1 VLILNKEFLK
11 IIGKCLG
18 YMVKTPYLYVVKGL
32 VRCLPQRIKNYNMN
46 TIYNNFAASK
56 MSNNPKFEV
65 IVSFTDFLGKTH
77 NIVCRNRKK
86 LAEANQFLKMFKSET
101 VRINSILSEY
111 PVVMGKFPKKYHSE
125 IKRELATAGFSTV
138 SNFLIGK

>member
-1 VLILNKEFLK
+1 
-11 IIGKCLG
+11 
-18 YMVKTPYLYVVKGL
+18 MVKTPYLYSVINDK
-32 VRCLPQRIKNYNMN
+32 NMN

-56 MSNNPKFEV
+56 MSNNPKFQV
-65 IVSFTDFLGKTH
+65 VVTFTDFMGKTH

-138 SNFLIGK
+138 SNFLIK

>member
-1 VLILNKEFLK
+1 MCNVLKVNKKLLK
-11 IIGKCLG
+11 IIDKRLV
-18 YMVKTPYLYVVKGL
+18 YMVKTTYLYYIK
-32 VRCLPQRIKNYNMN
+32 IKNM
-46 TIYNNFAASK
+46 TQYNNFAASK

-65 IVSFTDFLGKTH
+65 IVTFTDFLGKTH

-138 SNFLIGK
+138 SNFLIK

>member
-1 VLILNKEFLK
+1 
-11 IIGKCLG
+11 
-18 YMVKTPYLYVVKGL
+18 MS
-32 VRCLPQRIKNYNMN
+32 

-65 IVSFTDFLGKTH
+65 IVTFTDFLGKTH

-86 LAEANQFLKMFKSET
+86 LAEANQFLKMFKTES
-101 VRINSILSEY
+101 VKINQILAEY
-111 PVVMGKFPKKYHSE
+111 PVVAGKFPTKYHSE
-125 IKRELATAGFSTV
+125 IRKELASAGFSSV